1 MFRCRIVL
9 LYFNLQFEFP
19 SPCFWV
25 SRIVQLDLLSS
36 LRRNPLL
43 QRSRLSSSEEWIE
56 ISQCE
61 LQSESGSPTTWLST
75 KTVILSTC
83 SCLRNLNAALGFP
96 TRHRAARFSGIKSN
110 SRGSLI
116 PWVKCFAVSARSN
129 LSWAKYESRMHGDL
143 YRVASSLFKIGLFL
157 PYHTNLSCSFSRGV
171 LGVLVFALHPD
182 SLMVRGACLK
192 SGSMSKRCAV

>member
-1 MFRCRIVL
+1 MYRASVCFL
-9 LYFNLQFEFP
+9 
-19 SPCFWV
+19 FWV

-43 QRSRLSSSEEWIE
+43 QRSGLSSSEEWIE

-61 LQSESGSPTTWLST
+61 FQSESPIPQCFFSRDWIASEIAVHDDCDFVNEFLS
-75 KTVILSTC
+75 KSQC
-83 SCLRNLNAALGFP
+83 SFGFP
-96 TRHRAARFSGIKSN
+96 NDHRAARFSGIKSN

-116 PWVKCFAVSARSN
+116 PWVECFAVSARSN
-129 LSWAKYESRMHGDL
+129 LSWAKCESRMHADL

-171 LGVLVFALHPD
+171 LKVLVFALHPD
-182 SLMVRGACLK
+182 SLMMTGACLK
-192 SGSMSKRCAV
+192 AGSMSKRCAV